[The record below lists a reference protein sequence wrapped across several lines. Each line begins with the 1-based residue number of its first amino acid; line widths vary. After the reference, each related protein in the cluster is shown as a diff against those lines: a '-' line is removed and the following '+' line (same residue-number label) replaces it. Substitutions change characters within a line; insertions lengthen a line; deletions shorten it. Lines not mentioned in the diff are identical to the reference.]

1 MVLLALRIQLGLM
14 GLEVHLDQQV
24 QVDLTDQMGH
34 FHQLL
39 PAALVHPADQDCLE
53 GLVILDLPV
62 DRLDLEVRYFQPG
75 LDLRKDQKVL
85 QDLVDLI
92 VLGFLPVRCHQELR
106 LHLLDRGTQAF
117 RGIQSVLLLRYRPC
131 FLLVLLVRRLR
142 AVQEHLTVLEDRY
155 FPMVR

>member
-24 QVDLTDQMGH
+24 PVDLTDQMGH

-39 PAALVHPADQDCLE
+39 PAALVHPVDQDCLQ

-62 DRLDLEVRYFQPG
+62 DRLDLEVRYFQSG

-85 QDLVDLI
+85 QDLVDLL
-92 VLGFLPVRCHQELR
+92 VLRSLPVRCHQELR
-106 LHLLDRGTQAF
+106 LHLLDRGNQVF
-117 RGIQSVLLLRYRPC
+117 RGIRSDLLIRNRPC
-131 FLLVLLVRRLR
+131 FPLVLLVRRLR
-142 AVQEHLTVLEDRY
+142 AVQERLTVLEDRY